1 LGRDGNGRRRHHRG
15 FVRDPSGLNEGDR
28 IYEIRLEEGSSLT
41 MEERAIAF
49 LRRLLDA
56 PGPSGYESAPAR
68 VWREEAATF
77 ADEVTHD
84 VVGSSFARVKPKND
98 AADAPKVLLAGH
110 IDEIGFV
117 ITHIDKEGYLWF
129 APLGGWD
136 DQVAVGQ
143 RLRIACR
150 DGDVIGVIG
159 KKASH
164 LLKEED
170 RRRPTRLDEM
180 WIDIGARDFDDAARR
195 VDVGDAAVIDS
206 RFVDLSGDICVSRSM
221 DNRVGAFVALEAA
234 RLIAADRAALD
245 VYAVATAQEE
255 ITFGGAYTASF
266 SVAPLVAIAID
277 VTHAT
282 DYPGADKK
290 RNHEVK
296 LGGGP
301 ALGRGATVNDGVFN
315 GLRDAA
321 RSLGIDTSVQASGKS
336 SGTDADAMIHSG
348 AGTATGV
355 VSIPNRY
362 MHSPNEL
369 VSLSDLENAAKII
382 AAFIQSM
389 TTESDFRPGSTQAR
403 TAAS

>member
-1 LGRDGNGRRRHHRG
+1 M
-15 FVRDPSGLNEGDR
+15 EDR
-28 IYEIRLEEGSSLT
+28 AVT
-41 MEERAIAF
+41 F

-56 PGPSGYESAPAR
+56 PGPSGYESAPAQ
-68 VWREEAATF
+68 VWREEASTF

-84 VVGSSFARVKPKND
+84 VVGSSFARVKPSND
-98 AADAPKVLLAGH
+98 ATGAPKVLLAGH

-117 ITHIDKEGYLWF
+117 VTHIDKEGFLWF
-129 APLGGWD
+129 SPLGGWD
-136 DQVAVGQ
+136 DQVVVGQ
-143 RLRIACR
+143 RLRITGR
-150 DGDVIGVIG
+150 DGDVIGVVG
-159 KKASH
+159 KKAAH

-170 RRRPTRLDEM
+170 RRKPTRLDEM
-180 WIDIGARDFDDAARR
+180 WIDIGARDYDDAIRR
-195 VDVGDAAVIDS
+195 VEVGDAAVIDS
-206 RFVDLSGDICVSRSM
+206 RFIELSGDICVARSM

-234 RLIAADRAALD
+234 RLVAADRGAAD

-301 ALGRGATVNDGVFN
+301 VLGRGATINDGVFT
-315 GLRDAA
+315 GLREAA
-321 RSLGIDTSVQASGKS
+321 SSLGIETSVQATGKS

-369 VSLSDLENAAKII
+369 VSLSDLENAAKVI
-382 AAFIQSM
+382 AGFIQ
-389 TTESDFRPGSTQAR
+389 TLTRESDFRPGSSRAGAAR
-403 TAAS
+403 T

>member
-1 LGRDGNGRRRHHRG
+1 M
-15 FVRDPSGLNEGDR
+15 EDR
-28 IYEIRLEEGSSLT
+28 
-41 MEERAIAF
+41 AVAF

-68 VWREEAATF
+68 VWREEAGTF

-84 VVGSSFARVKPKND
+84 VLGSSFARVKPKND
-98 AADAPKVLLAGH
+98 MPGAPKVLLAGH

-117 ITHIDKEGYLWF
+117 ITHIDKEGFLWF

-136 DQVAVGQ
+136 DQVVVGQ
-143 RLRIACR
+143 RLRIAGRC
-150 DGDVIGVIG
+150 GDVIGVIG

-164 LLKEED
+164 LLKED
-170 RRRPTRLDEM
+170 GRRRPTRLDEM

-195 VDVGDAAVIDS
+195 VDIGDSAVIDS
-206 RFVDLSGDICVSRSM
+206 RFIELTGDICVARSM

-234 RLIAADRAALD
+234 RVMAADRGAAD

-266 SVAPLVAIAID
+266 KVAPTVAIAID

-290 RNHEVK
+290 RDHEVK

-301 ALGRGATVNDGVFN
+301 VLGRGATINDGVFN
-315 GLRDAA
+315 GMREAA
-321 RSLGIDTSVQASGKS
+321 RTLGIDIAVQATGKS

-355 VSIPNRY
+355 ISIPNRY

-369 VSLSDLENAAKII
+369 VSLSDLDNAAKVI
-382 AAFIQSM
+382 AGFIQTLTS
-389 TTESDFRPGSTQAR
+389 ESDFRPGSAPAR
-403 TAAS
+403 AAAN

>member
-1 LGRDGNGRRRHHRG
+1 M
-15 FVRDPSGLNEGDR
+15 EDR
-28 IYEIRLEEGSSLT
+28 
-41 MEERAIAF
+41 AVAF

-56 PGPSGYESAPAR
+56 PGPSGYESAPAQ
-68 VWREEAATF
+68 VWRDEAATF

-84 VVGSSFARVKPKND
+84 VVGSSFARVNSRQD
-98 AADAPKVLLAGH
+98 ATDAPKVLLAGH

-117 ITHIDKEGYLWF
+117 ITHIDKEGFLWF

-136 DQVAVGQ
+136 DQVVVGQ
-143 RLRIACR
+143 RLRIAGR

-159 KKASH
+159 KKAAH
-164 LLKEED
+164 LLKEDD

-180 WIDIGARDFDDAARR
+180 WIDIGADDYDDAARR
-195 VDVGDAAVIDS
+195 VAIGDAAVIDS
-206 RFVDLSGDICVSRSM
+206 QFVELSGDICVSRSM

-234 RLIAADRAALD
+234 RLVAVDRGAVD

-266 SVAPLVAIAID
+266 SVAPMVAIAID

-301 ALGRGATVNDGVFN
+301 VLSRGATINDGVFN

-321 RSLGIDTSVQASGKS
+321 RILGIETAVQASGKS

-369 VSLSDLENAAKII
+369 VSLSDLENASKII
-382 AAFIQSM
+382 AGFVQTLNAD
-389 TTESDFRPGSTQAR
+389 SDFRPGSTQAR
-403 TAAS
+403 TAVS

>member
-1 LGRDGNGRRRHHRG
+1 
-15 FVRDPSGLNEGDR
+15 
-28 IYEIRLEEGSSLT
+28 
-41 MEERAIAF
+41 MENRAVAF

-84 VVGSSFARVKPKND
+84 VVGNSFARVKPRND
-98 AADAPKVLLAGH
+98 ALDAPKVLLAGH

-117 ITHIDKEGYLWF
+117 ITHIDKEGFLWF
-129 APLGGWD
+129 SPLGGWD
-136 DQVAVGQ
+136 EQVVVGQ
-143 RLRIACR
+143 RLRVAGR
-150 DGDVIGVIG
+150 QGDVVGVIG
-159 KKASH
+159 KKAAH
-164 LLKEED
+164 LLKDED

-195 VDVGDAAVIDS
+195 VDIGDAAVIDS
-206 RFVDLSGDICVSRSM
+206 RFMELSGDICVARSM

-234 RLIAADRAALD
+234 RLIAGGHCAAD
-245 VYAVATAQEE
+245 VYAVATTQEE

-266 SVAPLVAIAID
+266 SVAPTVAIAID

-290 RNHEVK
+290 RDHEVK

-301 ALGRGATVNDGVFN
+301 VLGRGATINDGVFN
-315 GLRDAA
+315 GMREAA
-321 RSLGIDTSVQASGKS
+321 RTLGIDIAVQATGKS

-355 VSIPNRY
+355 ISIPNRY

-369 VSLSDLENAAKII
+369 VSLSDLENAAKVI
-382 AAFIQSM
+382 AGFIR
-389 TTESDFRPGSTQAR
+389 TLTPESDFRPGSSQSREPA
-403 TAAS
+403 

>member
-1 LGRDGNGRRRHHRG
+1 M
-15 FVRDPSGLNEGDR
+15 EDR
-28 IYEIRLEEGSSLT
+28 
-41 MEERAIAF
+41 AVAF
-49 LRRLLDA
+49 LRHLLDA

-68 VWREEAATF
+68 VWREEASTF

-84 VVGSSFARVKPKND
+84 VVGSSFARVKPKDN
-98 AADAPKVLLAGH
+98 ATNAPKVLLAGH

-117 ITHIDKEGYLWF
+117 ITHIDKEGFLWF
-129 APLGGWD
+129 SPLGGWD
-136 DQVAVGQ
+136 DQVVVGQ
-143 RLRIACR
+143 RLRIAGR
-150 DGDVIGVIG
+150 DEDIIGVIG
-159 KKASH
+159 KKAAH

-180 WIDIGARDFDDAARR
+180 WIDIGARDYDDAARR

-206 RFVDLSGDICVSRSM
+206 QFVELSGDICVARSM

-234 RLIAADRAALD
+234 RLVATDRGAAD

-266 SVAPLVAIAID
+266 SVAPMVAIAID

-301 ALGRGATVNDGVFN
+301 VLGRGATINDGVFS
-315 GLRDAA
+315 GLREAA
-321 RSLGIDTSVQASGKS
+321 RSLGIDIAVQATGKS
-336 SGTDADAMIHSG
+336 TGTDADAMIHTG

-369 VSLSDLENAAKII
+369 VSLSDLENAARII
-382 AAFIQSM
+382 AAFIRTL
-389 TTESDFRPGSTQAR
+389 TTETDFRPGSTRAR
-403 TAAS
+403 TRAC

>member
-1 LGRDGNGRRRHHRG
+1 MSPSIELPRG
-15 FVRDPSGLNEGDR
+15 GDF
-28 IYEIRLEEGSSLT
+28 LT
-41 MEERAIAF
+41 MEDRAVAF

-56 PGPSGYESAPAR
+56 PGPSGYESVPAR
-68 VWREEAATF
+68 IWREEAATF

-84 VVGSSFARVKPKND
+84 VVGSSFARVQPKTD
-98 AADAPKVLLAGH
+98 AVGAPKVLLAGH

-136 DQVAVGQ
+136 EQVVVGQ
-143 RLRIACR
+143 RLRIAGR

-164 LLKEED
+164 LLKEDD

-206 RFVDLSGDICVSRSM
+206 RFVELTGDICVSRSM

-234 RLIAADRAALD
+234 RLIASDRCAAD

-266 SVAPLVAIAID
+266 KVAPTVAIAID

-290 RNHEVK
+290 RDHEVK
-296 LGGGP
+296 LGAGP
-301 ALGRGATVNDGVFN
+301 VLGRGATINDGVFN
-315 GLRDAA
+315 GMREAA
-321 RSLGIDTSVQASGKS
+321 RALGIDIAVQASGKS

-355 VSIPNRY
+355 ISIPNRY
-362 MHSPNEL
+362 MHAPNEV
-369 VSLSDLENAAKII
+369 VSLAYLDNAARVI
-382 AAFIQSM
+382 AGFIQSLS
-389 TTESDFRPGSTQAR
+389 TES
-403 TAAS
+403 